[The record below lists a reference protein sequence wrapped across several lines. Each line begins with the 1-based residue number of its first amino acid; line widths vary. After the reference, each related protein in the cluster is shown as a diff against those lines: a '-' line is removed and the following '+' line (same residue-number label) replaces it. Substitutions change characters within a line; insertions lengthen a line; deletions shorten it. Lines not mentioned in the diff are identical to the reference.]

1 MGGLVWLDIMDME
14 KEEEGYEKES
24 TQDSKLLGLVCLI
37 YKEEELLKVTCSKA
51 DQLLYP
57 LLSAPVS
64 GSRTA
69 NGNKHWCK
77 MMQEAVQSPSLGFS
91 KARRLD

>member
-1 MGGLVWLDIMDME
+1 MYVE

-24 TQDSKLLGLVCLI
+24 TQDSKLLDLVCLI
-37 YKEEELLKVTCSKA
+37 YREEELLKDTCSKA

-64 GSRTA
+64 GSCA
-69 NGNKHWCK
+69 VNGNKHWCK
-77 MMQEAVQSPSLGFS
+77 MVQEAVRSPPLGFS
-91 KARRLD
+91 KARRLN